1 MRLTSQSKRIAVQGR
16 SLSNNNAERD
26 AKGLL
31 RNEMELR
38 TKYRVYK
45 YKYRSLSNNNV

>member
-1 MRLTSQSKRIAVQGR
+1 MRTKYRVYKYKYR

-31 RNEMELR
+31 RNEMELM
-38 TKYRVYK
+38 TKNRVYK
-45 YKYRSLSNNNV
+45 YK